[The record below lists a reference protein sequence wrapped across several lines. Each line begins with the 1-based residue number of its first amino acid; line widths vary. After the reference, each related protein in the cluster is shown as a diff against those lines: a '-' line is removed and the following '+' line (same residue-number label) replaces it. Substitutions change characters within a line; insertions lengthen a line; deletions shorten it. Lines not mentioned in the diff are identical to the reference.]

1 MTSYLLGQ
9 QERGGPSARDV
20 LLLKCKD
27 AIETL
32 HVELEEERNIKQSF
46 ADEISGLQRV
56 IEDYQVHDQ
65 DKNFRLQKLTEENL
79 QMQSEIVILQKERER
94 YQLEREE
101 YDKHIFQI
109 DQLEQ
114 EYNNLALEK
123 QDLIDQNRRLSSQ
136 VEILQTER
144 GQTDI
149 QLSLLKKSK
158 EELTFELTSIKDQLY
173 QEQRKFDL
181 TVKQHSEQLQEIMN
195 REQEKKDAEVRRERD
210 ERRVAE
216 KEHQGRLED
225 LQTKLER
232 LLKEK
237 EKDYKDSV
245 ELRVREVQQRY
256 EAELEKL
263 NDQYSKLENDTY
275 KKA

>member
-158 EELTFELTSIKDQLY
+158 EELTFELTSIKD
-173 QEQRKFDL
+173 
-181 TVKQHSEQLQEIMN
+181 
-195 REQEKKDAEVRRERD
+195 
-210 ERRVAE
+210 
-216 KEHQGRLED
+216 
-225 LQTKLER
+225 
-232 LLKEK
+232 
-237 EKDYKDSV
+237 
-245 ELRVREVQQRY
+245 
-256 EAELEKL
+256 
-263 NDQYSKLENDTY
+263 
-275 KKA
+275 